1 MGQINT
7 GTISHQLK
15 TMSRRMTHM
24 NEKLDL
30 LVQFIEKTN
39 KETSYEKVDDLCK
52 EYDSKMK
59 SLKELDNATR

>member
-1 MGQINT
+1 
-7 GTISHQLK
+7 
-15 TMSRRMTHM
+15 MTHM